1 MEFNLTIQQKKQ
13 KIKIL
18 NTTKKDVVFIIH
30 LITQIDRPK
39 INKLIMKDN
48 ETKFSK
54 DDIVLTVE
62 KQF

>member
-13 KIKIL
+13 RIKIL

-30 LITQIDRPK
+30 LITQIDRTK

-54 DDIVLTVE
+54 DDIVLTAE

>member
-54 DDIVLTVE
+54 DDIVLTAE